1 MRRFRVSLPLVTA
14 EQIVGLSL
22 ALLIMLIGFI
32 GCIVPGLP
40 GTPLVLAAAI
50 GHRLYFGPNSINTFF
65 LIFLV
70 VLTLFSLVL
79 DYLASYYGAKRFG
92 ATWRGGLGAALG
104 GIVGLFFGIPG
115 ILLGP
120 FLGAMLFELVG
131 GHEFEK
137 AAKAGAGATLGLFAG
152 AIGKCAVCMMM
163 IGMFTVNVIYRS

>member
-1 MRRFRVSLPLVTA
+1 V
-14 EQIVGLSL
+14 
-22 ALLIMLIGFI
+22 IGFI
-32 GCIVPGLP
+32 GSIVPGLP

-50 GHRLYFGPNSINTFF
+50 GHRLYFGVHSINNAF
-65 LIFLV
+65 LICLV
-70 VLTLFSLVL
+70 ILTVISLVL

-104 GIVGLFFGIPG
+104 GIAGMFFGIPG

-120 FLGAMLFELVG
+120 FLGAMLLELVG

-152 AIGKCAVCMMM
+152 AVGKCAVCVMMV
-163 IGMFTVNVIYRS
+163 GMFTVNVVYRS